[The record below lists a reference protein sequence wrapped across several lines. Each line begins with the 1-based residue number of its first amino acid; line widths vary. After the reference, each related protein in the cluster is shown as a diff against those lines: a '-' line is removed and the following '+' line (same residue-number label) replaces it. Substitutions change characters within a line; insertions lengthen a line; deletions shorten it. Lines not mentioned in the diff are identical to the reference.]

1 MEPRI
6 IALYSHAP
14 QSGKTTVARHLA
26 YRHGYTPIKFAEPI
40 KAMVSTLLDY
50 TSLSYDRIFEAIEGR
65 DKERRIGE
73 LGGTTAR
80 RMLQTLGVEWGRK
93 CIDENIW
100 ANLLVER
107 VAHDNIKYVIDDLR
121 FPNEMAALRK
131 LVGVKFW
138 RVDRSDIE
146 LNHGH
151 ASDGLLD
158 GMQFDTRIQND
169 GSLEQLHKQIDE
181 ALA

>member
-1 MEPRI
+1 METRI

-26 YRHGYTPIKFAEPI
+26 FRHGYTPIKFADPI
-40 KAMVSTLLDY
+40 KMMVSTLLDY
-50 TSLSYDRIFEAIEGR
+50 TSLSYDRIFEAIEGK
-65 DKERRIGE
+65 DKERQIKE
-73 LGGTTAR
+73 LGGVTAR

-100 ANLLVER
+100 ARILVDR

-121 FPNEMAALRK
+121 FENEAMALRN
-131 LVGVKFW
+131 LVGVKLW
-138 RVDRSDIE
+138 RVDRYGIE
-146 LNHGH
+146 LNHAH
-151 ASDGLLD
+151 PSDGLLD
-158 GMQFDTRIQND
+158 AHPFDTHINND

-181 ALA
+181 ALK

>member
-26 YRHGYTPIKFAEPI
+26 YRHGYTPIKFADPI
-40 KAMVSTLLDY
+40 KMMVSTLLDY
-50 TSLSYDRIFEAIEGR
+50 TSLSYDRIFEATEGK
-65 DKERRIGE
+65 DKERQIKE

-80 RMLQTLGVEWGRK
+80 KLLQTLGVEWGRK

-100 ANLLVER
+100 ANILVER
-107 VAHDNIKYVIDDLR
+107 VAHDNLKYVIDDLR

-131 LVGVKFW
+131 LVGAKFW
-138 RVDRSDIE
+138 RVDRYGVA

-158 GMQFDTRIQND
+158 GMQFDAHINND

-181 ALA
+181 ALK

>member
-1 MEPRI
+1 
-6 IALYSHAP
+6 
-14 QSGKTTVARHLA
+14 
-26 YRHGYTPIKFAEPI
+26 
-40 KAMVSTLLDY
+40 MVSTLLDY
-50 TSLSYDRIFEAIEGR
+50 TSLSYDQIFDSIEGK
-65 DKERRIGE
+65 DKERPIKE
-73 LGGTTAR
+73 LGGVTAR

-100 ANLLVER
+100 ARILVDR
-107 VAHDNIKYVIDDLR
+107 VAHDNIKYVVDDLR
-121 FPNEMAALRK
+121 FPNEMTALRK

-138 RVDRSDIE
+138 RVDRYGVA

-158 GMQFDTRIQND
+158 GMQFDAHINND

-181 ALA
+181 ALK